1 MILIWASL
9 GAVDCITQHSRIGL
23 FSEVAETS

>member
-9 GAVDCITQHSRIGL
+9 GGNILQYTNILDRIIQ
-23 FSEVAETS
+23 EVAETS